1 MLSMFRNPHVL
12 LTITAL
18 GWAGNAVAGKFA
30 IGHISP
36 MALTSMRWVIAF
48 ILISIIGW
56 KHIRNDWPV
65 IRKNWLYLLLMG
77 GFGYTGFNFCLYT
90 GVIYTSA
97 VNITIEQTAMPLL
110 IFAMNFVLYRTGV
123 TWIQT
128 LGYVLT
134 LIGVL
139 ITATNGAPLELFSS
153 GVSGLNRGDVIMLIG
168 CLFYAGYSVGLRSKP
183 DIHFQSFLASLI
195 AGGVIFSIFGLM
207 FEFSS
212 GDLMLPVTLQGML
225 AGIYAGVIP
234 SLVSQGFFMI
244 GVAALGANRAA
255 LYINLVPVFA
265 ALLVVLLLDEP
276 VYLYHAVAFGIVVLG
291 VLLSQRVAK
300 QEPLKNA

>member
-1 MLSMFRNPHVL
+1 
-12 LTITAL
+12 
-18 GWAGNAVAGKFA
+18 
-30 IGHISP
+30 
-36 MALTSMRWVIAF
+36 
-48 ILISIIGW
+48 
-56 KHIRNDWPV
+56 
-65 IRKNWLYLLLMG
+65 
-77 GFGYTGFNFCLYT
+77 
-90 GVIYTSA
+90 
-97 VNITIEQTAMPLL
+97 
-110 IFAMNFVLYRTGV
+110 
-123 TWIQT
+123 
-128 LGYVLT
+128 
-134 LIGVL
+134 
-139 ITATNGAPLELFSS
+139 
-153 GVSGLNRGDVIMLIG
+153 
-168 CLFYAGYSVGLRSKP
+168 
-183 DIHFQSFLASLI
+183 
-195 AGGVIFSIFGLM
+195 M